1 MTENSKLMT
10 FEFLGLCFISGV
22 TYCNITVFYN
32 LFDYLQTL
40 GIPADL
46 CGVLIGAYSLTAV
59 ALYLLV
65 SPFINAGNAPRTMWL
80 GMIVLAV
87 CGQSYFFIHS
97 FWGLLGLRM
106 LNGLGQFL
114 MAASGMALFIAV
126 IPPSRSGQAFGLYS
140 IAGLLPYGT
149 VPAVMDA
156 LAAYIPTPPHGYAAV
171 TFLLLPAAWIVQQV
185 KKKRCQ
191 NQQITTEKPRLPN
204 WGDIRSN
211 LMQGPV
217 ILLLFLNVGYFIGW
231 SSLFFLFKK
240 FADQMGLVNV
250 GYFFTTQ
257 MGMMIILRLLGGRIF
272 DALDKRKL
280 VMVSAALVAL
290 GYGALNHL
298 PGLWAFPLVALLFG
312 VGMGS
317 GSPALYG
324 LMFELSPPRFRSV
337 NANLMLCAV
346 QLGFVFGPILGVGAV
361 ARFGYHGFF
370 MACAALAVLT
380 CALSAFLPVKG
391 DPVYPR
397 QGKRHL

>member
-1 MTENSKLMT
+1 MTENRKLMT

-171 TFLLLPAAWIVQQV
+171 TFLLLPAAWIVRQV

-191 NQQITTEKPRLPN
+191 NQHITTEKPHLPN

-217 ILLLFLNVGYFIGW
+217 ILLLFLNVSYFIGW

-346 QLGFVFGPILGVGAV
+346 QLGFVFGPILGVGV
-361 ARFGYHGFF
+361 IARFGYYGFF

>member
-1 MTENSKLMT
+1 MTEDRKLMT

-87 CGQSYFFIHS
+87 CGQSYFFVHS

-114 MAASGMALFIAV
+114 MAAAGMALFIAV
-126 IPPSRSGQAFGLYS
+126 VPLSRSGQAFGLYS

-171 TFLLLPAAWIVQQV
+171 TFLLLPAAWIVQHV
-185 KKKRCQ
+185 KKRCK
-191 NQQITTEKPRLPN
+191 NQDIPAEKQRLPN
-204 WGDIRSN
+204 WRDIRSN
-211 LMQGPV
+211 LMQWPV
-217 ILLLFLNVGYFIGW
+217 ILLLSLNVSYFISW

-240 FADQMGLVNV
+240 FADQKGLVNV

-257 MGMMIILRLLGGRIF
+257 MGMMIVLRLLGGRIF

-280 VMVSAALVAL
+280 VMASAALVAL
-290 GYGALNHL
+290 GYGALDHL
-298 PGLWAFPLVALLFG
+298 PGLWAFPLAALLFG

-317 GSPALYG
+317 SSPALYG

-346 QLGFVFGPILGVGAV
+346 QLGFVLGPILGVGVV

-370 MACAALAVLT
+370 VVCAALAALT
-380 CALSAFLPVKG
+380 GAFSAFLPVKKN
-391 DPVYPR
+391 PVYPR
-397 QGKRHL
+397 QEKGHR

>member
-1 MTENSKLMT
+1 MTEDRKLMT

-22 TYCNITVFYN
+22 TYCNIAVFYN

-65 SPFINAGNAPRTMWL
+65 SPFINADNAPRTMWL

-114 MAASGMALFIAV
+114 MAAAGMALFIAV
-126 IPPSRSGQAFGLYS
+126 IPLSRSGQAFGLYS

-185 KKKRCQ
+185 KKRCK
-191 NQQITTEKPRLPN
+191 NQEIPTEKPRLPN
-204 WGDIRSN
+204 WRDICSN

-217 ILLLFLNVGYFIGW
+217 ILLLFLNVGYSIGW

-240 FADQMGLVNV
+240 FADQKGLVNV

-290 GYGALNHL
+290 GYMALDHL

-346 QLGFVFGPILGVGAV
+346 QLGFVFGPVLGVGVV

-370 MACAALAVLT
+370 MACAALAALT
-380 CALSAFLPVKG
+380 SALSAFLPVKEN
-391 DPVYPR
+391 PAYPR
-397 QGKRHL
+397 QGKGHR